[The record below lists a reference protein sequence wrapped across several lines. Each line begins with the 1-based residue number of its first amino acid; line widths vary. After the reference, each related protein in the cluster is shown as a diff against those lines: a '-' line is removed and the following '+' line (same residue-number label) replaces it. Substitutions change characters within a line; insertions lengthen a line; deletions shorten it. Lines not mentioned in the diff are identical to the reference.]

1 MNLNTQFKIYN
12 DDMLHQY
19 LRENSYWYKILNRE
33 PSLIN
38 NMIQEMKDKYKLNTG
53 DKIERIGERLSM
65 IETLLK
71 VLEQVIMFEILE
83 EADILL
89 DKFRQSEF
97 VQNMISLKETIKQNN
112 LINNKDIKELYKNE
126 IIHKYV
132 ENQNILDLH
141 IYYLNKEIKK
151 LMEQL

>member
-1 MNLNTQFKIYN
+1 
-12 DDMLHQY
+12 
-19 LRENSYWYKILNRE
+19 
-33 PSLIN
+33 
-38 NMIQEMKDKYKLNTG
+38 
-53 DKIERIGERLSM
+53 
-65 IETLLK
+65 
-71 VLEQVIMFEILE
+71 MFQILE

>member
-1 MNLNTQFKIYN
+1 
-12 DDMLHQY
+12 
-19 LRENSYWYKILNRE
+19 
-33 PSLIN
+33 
-38 NMIQEMKDKYKLNTG
+38 
-53 DKIERIGERLSM
+53 
-65 IETLLK
+65 
-71 VLEQVIMFEILE
+71 MFEILE

>member
-1 MNLNTQFKIYN
+1 MKLIVGLGNPGKEYDKTRHNIGFN
-12 DDMLHQY
+12 
-19 LRENSYWYKILNRE
+19 ILD
-33 PSLIN
+33 I
-38 NMIQEMKDKYKLNTG
+38 IADKYN
-53 DKIERIGERLSM
+53 LSFN
-65 IETLLK
+65 ENK
-71 VLEQVIMFEILE
+71 KFNALEVIFNLMNE
-83 EADILL
+83 
-89 DKFRQSEF
+89 K
-97 VQNMISLKETIKQNN
+97 LKETIKQNN

>member
-1 MNLNTQFKIYN
+1 
-12 DDMLHQY
+12 
-19 LRENSYWYKILNRE
+19 
-33 PSLIN
+33 
-38 NMIQEMKDKYKLNTG
+38 
-53 DKIERIGERLSM
+53 
-65 IETLLK
+65 
-71 VLEQVIMFEILE
+71 MFEILE

-132 ENQNILDLH
+132 ENQNILDLY

-151 LMEQL
+151 LMEKL

>member
-1 MNLNTQFKIYN
+1 
-12 DDMLHQY
+12 
-19 LRENSYWYKILNRE
+19 
-33 PSLIN
+33 
-38 NMIQEMKDKYKLNTG
+38 
-53 DKIERIGERLSM
+53 
-65 IETLLK
+65 
-71 VLEQVIMFEILE
+71 MFEILE

-151 LMEQL
+151 LMEKL

>member
-1 MNLNTQFKIYN
+1 
-12 DDMLHQY
+12 
-19 LRENSYWYKILNRE
+19 
-33 PSLIN
+33 
-38 NMIQEMKDKYKLNTG
+38 
-53 DKIERIGERLSM
+53 
-65 IETLLK
+65 
-71 VLEQVIMFEILE
+71 MFEILE

-112 LINNKDIKELYKNE
+112 LINNKDIKELYKNK

>member
-1 MNLNTQFKIYN
+1 
-12 DDMLHQY
+12 
-19 LRENSYWYKILNRE
+19 
-33 PSLIN
+33 
-38 NMIQEMKDKYKLNTG
+38 
-53 DKIERIGERLSM
+53 
-65 IETLLK
+65 
-71 VLEQVIMFEILE
+71 MFEILE
-83 EADILL
+83 EADIKI
-89 DKFRQSEF
+89 DKFKQSEF

>member
-1 MNLNTQFKIYN
+1 
-12 DDMLHQY
+12 
-19 LRENSYWYKILNRE
+19 
-33 PSLIN
+33 
-38 NMIQEMKDKYKLNTG
+38 
-53 DKIERIGERLSM
+53 
-65 IETLLK
+65 
-71 VLEQVIMFEILE
+71 MFEILE

-89 DKFRQSEF
+89 DKFRQTEF

>member
-1 MNLNTQFKIYN
+1 
-12 DDMLHQY
+12 
-19 LRENSYWYKILNRE
+19 
-33 PSLIN
+33 
-38 NMIQEMKDKYKLNTG
+38 
-53 DKIERIGERLSM
+53 
-65 IETLLK
+65 
-71 VLEQVIMFEILE
+71 MFEILE
-83 EADILL
+83 EAEILL

>member
-1 MNLNTQFKIYN
+1 
-12 DDMLHQY
+12 
-19 LRENSYWYKILNRE
+19 
-33 PSLIN
+33 
-38 NMIQEMKDKYKLNTG
+38 
-53 DKIERIGERLSM
+53 
-65 IETLLK
+65 
-71 VLEQVIMFEILE
+71 MFEILE

-126 IIHKYV
+126 IIHKYI

-151 LMEQL
+151 LMEKL